1 MGKMVDDNLLSQMT
15 NNSIEETI
23 CNEIAKKN
31 YDNRHT
37 KEYQKINMNS
47 LTYCQRVFH
56 EKTLF
61 HLKTSLHP
69 KERYK
74 CSYALTNLPL

>member
-47 LTYCQRVFH
+47 LTYCH
-56 EKTLF
+56 LF